1 VFVKYRIRVAE
12 LAVLFCVA
20 AGPATKPATTA
31 PARVRDGLVNGSV
44 RFLVPADWDIV
55 SRAPDGFSVVYHT
68 GDHLGVVS
76 VLITQ
81 QKEAI
86 PQHNAAVHA
95 QMQKTI
101 LDWDNQD
108 LKNRKVEVI
117 DPPKVERDD
126 RFMLRVH
133 ERFKDGDH
141 MLDVLHIYRGVGLN
155 LVGVTVAAAT
165 EDKVDAKRVHEG
177 AALLLMSVN
186 LGAPDPK
193 IIRPLTK
200 KE

>member
-1 VFVKYRIRVAE
+1 VKHRICLVAFAA
-12 LAVLFCVA
+12 LCLS

-31 PARVRDGLVNGSV
+31 PARVRDGLINGSV
-44 RFLVPADWDIV
+44 RFLIPADWEIA
-55 SRAPDGFSVVYHT
+55 SRADNGMSVVYHT
-68 GDHLGVVS
+68 PDSIGTVS
-76 VLITQ
+76 MLITQ
-81 QKEAI
+81 QAEAI

-101 LDWDNQD
+101 LGWDNQD

-117 DPPKVERDD
+117 DAPKVERDD

-141 MLDVLHIYRGVGLN
+141 LLDVLHIYRGIGLN
-155 LVGVTVAAAT
+155 LVGVTVAAST
-165 EDKVDAKRVHEG
+165 EDKEQAKRVHEG
-177 AALLLMSVN
+177 AALLLMSVS
-186 LGAPDPK
+186 LAAPDPK

>member
-1 VFVKYRIRVAE
+1 VTHRILVTA
-12 LAVLFCVA
+12 LAVLCLA
-20 AGPATKPATTA
+20 AGPTTKPASATA
-31 PARVRDGLVNGSV
+31 PAARVRDGLVNGSV
-44 RFLVPADWDIV
+44 RFLIPADWDIV
-55 SRAPDGFSVVYHT
+55 GRADDGFSVVYHT
-68 GDHLGVVS
+68 PDHLGVVS

-86 PQHNAAVHA
+86 PQHNAAVYA
-95 QMQKTI
+95 QMRKTI

-117 DPPKVERDD
+117 DAPKVEPDD

-141 MLDVLHIYRGVGLN
+141 PLDVLHIYRGIGLN
-155 LVGVTVAAAT
+155 LVGVTVAAST
-165 EDKVDAKRVHEG
+165 EDKAQAKQVHEA

>member
-1 VFVKYRIRVAE
+1 MR
-12 LAVLFCVA
+12 
-20 AGPATKPATTA
+20 
-31 PARVRDGLVNGSV
+31 
-44 RFLVPADWDIV
+44 
-55 SRAPDGFSVVYHT
+55 
-68 GDHLGVVS
+68 
-76 VLITQ
+76 
-81 QKEAI
+81 
-86 PQHNAAVHA
+86 
-95 QMQKTI
+95 KTI

-108 LKNRKVEVI
+108 LKNRKVEII
-117 DPPKVERDD
+117 DPPKIEADD

-141 MLDVLHIYRGVGLN
+141 MLDVLHIYRGIGLN

-165 EDKVDAKRVHEG
+165 EDKAQAKRVHEG